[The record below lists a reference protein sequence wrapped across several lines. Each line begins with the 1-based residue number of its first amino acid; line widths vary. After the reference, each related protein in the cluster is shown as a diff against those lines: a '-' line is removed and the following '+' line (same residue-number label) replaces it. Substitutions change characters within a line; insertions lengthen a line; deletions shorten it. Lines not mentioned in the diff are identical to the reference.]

1 MVIKCTRYESKI
13 YTPAELIDDR
23 YQEPETFQVFGLWGK
38 TPHIGGDRSV

>member
-1 MVIKCTRYESKI
+1 MKAK
-13 YTPAELIDDR
+13 YTLRQSQASELIDDR